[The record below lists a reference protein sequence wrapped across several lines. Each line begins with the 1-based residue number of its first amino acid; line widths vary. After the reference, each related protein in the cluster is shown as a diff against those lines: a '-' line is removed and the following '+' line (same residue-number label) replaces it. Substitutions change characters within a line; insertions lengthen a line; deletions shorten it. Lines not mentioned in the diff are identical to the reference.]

1 MYIPFVDLKKQYL
14 SIKDDIQHSISKV
27 LENAEFIGGEEHK
40 SFTSNLRNLI
50 GINHALPVGNGTDAL
65 YIALKM
71 LGVSN
76 GDEIITTSHSWIST
90 SETIS
95 QAGGRPVFVDTN
107 EFFCIND
114 ELIESKITD
123 KTKGIIPVHLYGHAA
138 NMNEIMRLAKKFNLF
153 VIEDCAQAILTKWS
167 GHNIGTYGDVGT
179 FSFFPGK
186 NLGAYGD
193 AGGII
198 TNNENL
204 FYDMKRF
211 ANHGSLIKHQHEIEG
226 INSRLDN
233 LQAAILNVKIKHLR
247 KWIDL
252 RRAAADYYN
261 EKLSK
266 VEEIITPKEHYH
278 CEHSYHLYVIK
289 SSNRDDLAKFLNQKG
304 VETGIHYPKALPS
317 LNCYKYLN
325 LDLEDYKNSIK
336 DSETILSL
344 PIFPEIDHTQID
356 YVVNCI
362 KDFFAQVNV

>member
-1 MYIPFVDLKKQYL
+1 MRIPFVDLKKQYL
-14 SIKDDIQHSISKV
+14 NIKDDIQNAISKV
-27 LENAEFIGGEEHK
+27 IEDAAFIGGEDHRN
-40 SFTSNLRNLI
+40 FISNLKDLV
-50 GINHALPVGNGTDAL
+50 GIDHVLPVGNGTDAI

-107 EFFCIND
+107 EFFCIDD
-114 ELIESKITD
+114 ELIESKITE
-123 KTKGIIPVHLYGHAA
+123 KTKGIIPVHLYGHAS
-138 NMNEIMRLAKKFNLF
+138 NMDRIMRLAKKHNLF

-167 GHNIGTYGDVGT
+167 KQNVGTFGDVGT

-193 AGGII
+193 AGGTI

-211 ANHGSLIKHQHEIEG
+211 ANHGSLVKHQHEIEG

-233 LQAAILNVKIKHLR
+233 IQAAILNVKIKYIR
-247 KWIDL
+247 QWIEN
-252 RRAAADYYN
+252 RRAAADFYN
-261 EKLSK
+261 EKLSEI
-266 VEEIITPKEHYH
+266 EEIEIPKEHNQ

-289 SSNRDDLAKFLNQKG
+289 TNNREGLAKFLNQKG
-304 VETGIHYPKALPS
+304 IETGIHYPKALPA
-317 LNCYKYLN
+317 LDCYKYLN
-325 LDLEDYKNSIK
+325 LDLADYKNSIS
-336 DSETILSL
+336 DSKRILSL
-344 PIFPEIDHTQID
+344 PIIPEIDHTQID
-356 YVVNCI
+356 YVVGSI
-362 KDFFAQVNV
+362 KDFIAGNV